1 MSATT
6 PMLEARGLGIS
17 FGGVHAVNAVDFVL
31 AQGELRCLI
40 GPNGAGKSTFFK
52 LLTGQYQPSRGS
64 VLIRGQDI
72 RGLQTHEIA
81 RLGVGIKTQVPSVFN
96 GLTVKENLHVAAS
109 RLATRQAQ
117 KQRTDETLEQLG
129 LAAIRH
135 RMVGE
140 LSHGQRQWVE
150 LGLVLAADPALI
162 LLDEPAAGM
171 TDDEVERTAELI
183 RTINRDRTIIVVEHD
198 MAFIRM
204 IAQTVTV
211 FNRGEVLIEDSV
223 QAVLADSR
231 VRDVYLGKQLSAS
244 LNAVSA

>member
-1 MSATT
+1 MNESA
-6 PMLEARGLGIS
+6 PMLETRGLGIS

-31 AQGELRCLI
+31 TKGELRCLI

-64 VLIRGQDI
+64 VSIRGRDI
-72 RGLQTHEIA
+72 RGMQTHEIA

-96 GLTVKENLHVAAS
+96 GLTVAENLAVASAHLPS
-109 RLATRQAQ
+109 RAARQ
-117 KQRTDETLEQLG
+117 RSDETIEQLRLG
-129 LAAIRH
+129 HLRTRI
-135 RMVGE
+135 VGE

-171 TDDEVERTAELI
+171 TDDEVARTAELI
-183 RTINRDRTIIVVEHD
+183 RLINRDRTLIVVEHD

-211 FNRGEVLIEDSV
+211 FNRGEVLIEDTV

-231 VRDVYLGKQLSAS
+231 VRDIYLGKQLSA
-244 LNAVSA
+244 AIDRAPA